1 MAFILG
7 VLPLAVSTGA
17 GSGSQH
23 AIGTGVIGGM
33 VTASI
38 LGVFF
43 IPLFYLWIK
52 SIFKGK
58 PRPGSTTPASATPNS
73 EHSSAHETLDNE
85 K

>member
-1 MAFILG
+1 
-7 VLPLAVSTGA
+7 VSFGA

-33 VTASI
+33 MSASI

-52 SIFKGK
+52 SVIQGK
-58 PRPGSTTPASATPNS
+58 PHPDSVISATS
-73 EHSSAHETLDNE
+73 TSGHSPAHETLDNE